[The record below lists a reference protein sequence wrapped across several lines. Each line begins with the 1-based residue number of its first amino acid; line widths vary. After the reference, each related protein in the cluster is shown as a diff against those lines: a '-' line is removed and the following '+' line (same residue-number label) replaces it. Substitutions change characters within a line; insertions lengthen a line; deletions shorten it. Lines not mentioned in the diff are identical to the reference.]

1 MEKKCA
7 PWVYTLF
14 GFYCACMLWLL
25 FGRRMNPGLLPF
37 PDYLQTHLNLIPFRT
52 IHLFARL
59 LVPPVRPYLVR
70 IALRNLL
77 GNIFLFTPLG
87 FFLPTLFPQLR
98 KSWLSLAAV
107 LIIISC
113 VELTQLVL
121 MVGTCDI
128 DDLLLNVLG
137 AAIGCGLYKLS
148 RRKRT

>member
-1 MEKKCA
+1 MEKKCP

-25 FGRRMNPGLLPF
+25 FGRRMNPGSLPF

-52 IHLFARL
+52 IRLFARL

-87 FFLPTLFPQLR
+87 LFLPTLFPQLR
-98 KSWLSLAAV
+98 KFLLSLAAV
-107 LIIISC
+107 AIIITC
-113 VELTQLVL
+113 VELTQLIL

-128 DDLLLNVLG
+128 DDLLLNLLG
-137 AAIGCGLYKLS
+137 AAIGYGLYKLS
-148 RRKRT
+148 HWKQT